1 MKKRTAVIGA
11 LVALMPM
18 GQPLL
23 IGTGAALT
31 TTAVMLAIPE
41 KVQAESADFYYNR
54 GLKKAKSGDYLESN
68 LDYIKTIKI
77 NPQYADA
84 YYQMAW
90 NKLRMRDYPGAISSY
105 LKFVRLNPYNPTV
118 QLLRMR

>member
-1 MKKRTAVIGA
+1 MKKRTSVIGA

-23 IGTGAALT
+23 IETGAALT
-31 TTAVMLAIPE
+31 TTAVLLSIPE
-41 KVQAESADFYYNR
+41 KVQAESANFYYNR
-54 GLKKAKSGDYLESN
+54 GLNKAKSGDYLESN

-84 YYQMAW
+84 YYQIAW

-118 QLLRMR
+118 QLLHYY